1 METLQGIAVA
11 PGVAIGEALIVDSE
25 GFRIPSRFVMR
36 DVVEDEIARLDR
48 AVLAVGEEMERNRET
63 ISVQL
68 GEQCG
73 AIFSAHLQ
81 ILQDSKLRDAW
92 HARIRERHNSPEYA
106 VSSTLREY
114 AKVFQSLDSGAHRAL
129 AADIFDI
136 EKRLLHHLLGRSCEE
151 ITHLTSPVVLLAHDL
166 TPSEAANLDREN
178 VLGFAIEQGGPGG
191 HIAIVAEALELPA
204 VVGLGQFVLDV
215 SGGDKVII
223 DGDHGQ
229 VILQPDEET
238 LARYQHDLEEHHDLA
253 KRLTALRDLPAET
266 ADGERIELLANIEFP
281 HEVDSCHKHGAGGIG
296 LYRTEFLY
304 LSSAEIPDEESHFQV
319 YAQVAQAMDEL
330 PVAIRTVDLGA
341 DKISTTESVGY
352 GMEQVGRNP
361 ELGLRSIRLSLHN
374 RELFHTQLRAILRAS
389 ALGNVSIMFPLVST
403 LTELR
408 EAKSAVFQVM
418 DELNRQ
424 GVDFCRDIPIGIMV
438 ESPAAVVMLDTF
450 LSEVDFVSLGTN
462 DLIQY
467 CLAVDRT
474 NKDVASL
481 YDAGDPAVLRFI
493 EMAARAAQVGSVPL
507 TMCGQMCGNTT
518 YTMLLLGLGFRTLSV
533 APSAIPELKKLC
545 RSVSIEQCSELANRA
560 LQIDNARDVN
570 ELLKSELRQAVPDL
584 AMFV

>member
-1 METLQGIAVA
+1 
-11 PGVAIGEALIVDSE
+11 
-25 GFRIPSRFVMR
+25 
-36 DVVEDEIARLDR
+36 
-48 AVLAVGEEMERNRET
+48 
-63 ISVQL
+63 
-68 GEQCG
+68 
-73 AIFSAHLQ
+73 
-81 ILQDSKLRDAW
+81 
-92 HARIRERHNSPEYA
+92 
-106 VSSTLREY
+106 
-114 AKVFQSLDSGAHRAL
+114 
-129 AADIFDI
+129 
-136 EKRLLHHLLGRSCEE
+136 
-151 ITHLTSPVVLLAHDL
+151 
-166 TPSEAANLDREN
+166 
-178 VLGFAIEQGGPGG
+178 
-191 HIAIVAEALELPA
+191 
-204 VVGLGQFVLDV
+204 
-215 SGGDKVII
+215 
-223 DGDHGQ
+223 
-229 VILQPDEET
+229 
-238 LARYQHDLEEHHDLA
+238 
-253 KRLTALRDLPAET
+253 
-266 ADGERIELLANIEFP
+266 
-281 HEVDSCHKHGAGGIG
+281 
-296 LYRTEFLY
+296 
-304 LSSAEIPDEESHFQV
+304 
-319 YAQVAQAMDEL
+319 
-330 PVAIRTVDLGA
+330 
-341 DKISTTESVGY
+341 
-352 GMEQVGRNP
+352 
-361 ELGLRSIRLSLHN
+361 
-374 RELFHTQLRAILRAS
+374 
-389 ALGNVSIMFPLVST
+389 MFPLVST

-408 EAKSAVFQVM
+408 EAKSAVFQVR